1 MDSKVASNS
10 DILVDCGSYHNEF
23 EIVKNVDHVS
33 ISTKVIAASII
44 LDPVKQDYGRAIS
57 KPRTAL
63 FQGRED
69 DEPMAPQ
76 DVADK
81 SNVLSNIAAGNYLK
95 SSDVKFGA
103 LFLNEK
109 YIANMEKF
117 IVAGSSPISFTSAT
131 VKKEENISSKYI
143 YIGTMRVDINASH
156 I

>member
-1 MDSKVASNS
+1 MSP
-10 DILVDCGSYHNEF
+10 I
-23 EIVKNVDHVS
+23 
-33 ISTKVIAASII
+33 
-44 LDPVKQDYGRAIS
+44 
-57 KPRTAL
+57 
-63 FQGRED
+63 
-69 DEPMAPQ
+69 APQ

-103 LFLNEK
+103 LFLDEK

-156 I
+156 IYVRPFIHICLIENIVC

>member
-1 MDSKVASNS
+1 
-10 DILVDCGSYHNEF
+10 
-23 EIVKNVDHVS
+23 
-33 ISTKVIAASII
+33 
-44 LDPVKQDYGRAIS
+44 
-57 KPRTAL
+57 
-63 FQGRED
+63 
-69 DEPMAPQ
+69 MAPQ

-81 SNVLSNIAAGNYLK
+81 SIVLSNIAAGNCLK
-95 SSDVKFGA
+95 SFDLKFGA

>member
-1 MDSKVASNS
+1 
-10 DILVDCGSYHNEF
+10 
-23 EIVKNVDHVS
+23 
-33 ISTKVIAASII
+33 
-44 LDPVKQDYGRAIS
+44 
-57 KPRTAL
+57 
-63 FQGRED
+63 
-69 DEPMAPQ
+69 MAPQ

-81 SNVLSNIAAGNYLK
+81 SIVLSNIVAGNCLK
-95 SSDVKFGA
+95 SFDLKFGA

-117 IVAGSSPISFTSAT
+117 TVAGLSSPISFASAT

>member
-1 MDSKVASNS
+1 M
-10 DILVDCGSYHNEF
+10 
-23 EIVKNVDHVS
+23 
-33 ISTKVIAASII
+33 
-44 LDPVKQDYGRAIS
+44 
-57 KPRTAL
+57 RTTL
-63 FQGRED
+63 RLGNTGN
-69 DEPMAPQ
+69 DEPIAPQ

-117 IVAGSSPISFTSAT
+117 IVAGLSSPISFTSAT

-143 YIGTMRVDINASH
+143 YIGTMLVDINASH

>member
-1 MDSKVASNS
+1 MTQKY
-10 DILVDCGSYHNEF
+10 LQKC
-23 EIVKNVDHVS
+23 VS
-33 ISTKVIAASII
+33 ISPSPLDIYDSIRSEFNQV
-44 LDPVKQDYGRAIS
+44 PTFCE
-57 KPRTAL
+57 PL
-63 FQGRED
+63 FGSATQVMSMTR
-69 DEPMAPQ
+69 Q

-81 SNVLSNIAAGNYLK
+81 SNVLSNIAASNYLK

-103 LFLNEK
+103 IFLNEK
-109 YIANMEKF
+109 YIANMERF